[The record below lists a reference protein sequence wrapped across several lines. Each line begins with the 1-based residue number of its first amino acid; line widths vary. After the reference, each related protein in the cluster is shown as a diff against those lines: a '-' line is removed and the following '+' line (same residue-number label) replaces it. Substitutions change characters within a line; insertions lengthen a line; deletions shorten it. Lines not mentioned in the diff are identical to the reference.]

1 MSIAFIPV
9 AAEDIMSG
17 HRPSSRK
24 KILAAAADLARQAG
38 PVRFS
43 LDAVASHAGVSKG
56 GLLYNFPTKA
66 KLMQGLVEEYLDEF
80 EQALDAAAGPGEG
93 ESLLA
98 AYVRLTASQC
108 ETAQPAA
115 AWIFA
120 AMAEDPDFLEPIHAF
135 RNRLLDRLRAEA
147 SDPTAMMVTFLAVEG
162 LRNMKL
168 FGSKILTPEERED
181 VVASLLST
189 AEAASRPHETADA
202 YSSGSVVNSSG

>member
-1 MSIAFIPV
+1 MA
-9 AAEDIMSG
+9 G

-24 KILAAAADLARQAG
+24 KILAAAADLARQSG

-56 GLLYNFPTKA
+56 GLLYNFPSKA
-66 KLMQGLVEEYLDEF
+66 KLMQGLVEEYLEQF
-80 EQALDAAAGPGEG
+80 EQDLDAAVGPDRD

-98 AYVRLTASQC
+98 AYVRLSAKDC
-108 ETAQPAA
+108 ESTQPAA

-135 RNRLLDRLRAEA
+135 RDRLLDRLRAEA
-147 SDPTAMMVTFLAVEG
+147 SDPTAMLVTFLAVEG

-168 FGSKILTPEERED
+168 FGSKILTPEERHD
-181 VVASLLST
+181 VLASLLAS
-189 AEAASRPHETADA
+189 ADAASRRPATTDA
-202 YSSGSVVNSSG
+202 